1 MQAGS
6 IQLKIYYGG
15 KKAGGKICRN
25 VFGSTVFLVLMHK
38 LYKVH
43 VSVTER

>member
-6 IQLKIYYGG
+6 IQLRIYYGG
-15 KKAGGKICRN
+15 KKAGGKICGN
-25 VFGSTVFLVLMHK
+25 VFGSSVFLVLLHK

-43 VSVTER
+43 VSVTDI